1 MRRGLWFLVPVLL
14 VAVPA
19 CRHAQKDGETTK
31 PTPVRLPVQVE
42 VKNNFA
48 LPAEIFVVASGTSQR
63 LGTVHPGMRAHYTI
77 PPGLT
82 GNGSVVIEARAS
94 STNQVGRSGPLLLS
108 SGAIVDFQVAEQLFN
123 STATIRP

>member
-1 MRRGLWFLVPVLL
+1 MRRSLWILVPALL
-14 VAVPA
+14 LAAPA
-19 CRHAQKDGETTK
+19 CRHAQKDDDTNE
-31 PTPVRLPVQVE
+31 PAPVRLPVEIE

-48 LPAEIFVVASGTSQR
+48 LPAEIFVVASGTNQR

-77 PPGLT
+77 PPGLI

-108 SGAIVDFQVAEQLFN
+108 SGADVDFQVGEQLFN